1 MPEKIVCCS
10 VGVVTIGLSTL
21 HACISYE
28 VEIDCGVYLIC
39 SPFSR
44 IFLAY
49 VVHLA
54 GM

>member
-39 SPFSR
+39 SR